1 MKIAVTYDNGNVFQH
16 FGKTENFKVY
26 EVEDDKV
33 VSSEVIGSNGT
44 GHGALA
50 GLLAEQGINVLI
62 CGGIG
67 GGAQTAL
74 TEAGIEMVAGAQGN
88 TDDVVEAYLK
98 GELVSTGANCDHH
111 HHEEGHSCCGQH
123 EETAT
128 EETSAEEEHSCGGH
142 CSGCSGCGGA
152 HVPDFEGPNVGKTCR
167 THYRGTF
174 DDGTQFDSSYDRGEP
189 LEFVCGAG
197 QMIHGYD
204 KAVATMEVG
213 QTINIHLMP
222 EEAYGMPDPRAIFT
236 LEIAQLPG
244 SEDLEVGAR
253 AYLTNQYGQPFP
265 VTVTEKTET
274 NITFDA
280 NHEMAGKELNFQIEL
295 VEVK

>member
-67 GGAQTAL
+67 EGAQTAL

-111 HHEEGHSCCGQH
+111 HHEEGHS
-123 EETAT
+123 
-128 EETSAEEEHSCGGH
+128 
-142 CSGCSGCGGA
+142 
-152 HVPDFEGPNVGKTCR
+152 
-167 THYRGTF
+167 
-174 DDGTQFDSSYDRGEP
+174 
-189 LEFVCGAG
+189 
-197 QMIHGYD
+197 
-204 KAVATMEVG
+204 
-213 QTINIHLMP
+213 
-222 EEAYGMPDPRAIFT
+222 
-236 LEIAQLPG
+236 
-244 SEDLEVGAR
+244 
-253 AYLTNQYGQPFP
+253 
-265 VTVTEKTET
+265 
-274 NITFDA
+274 
-280 NHEMAGKELNFQIEL
+280 
-295 VEVK
+295 